1 MTESEHSPE
10 AKSAEARPGGAPVW
24 LDRALLLAVM
34 VYCALPTDL
43 IPHEVF
49 PWEKTPR
56 IL

>member
-43 IPHEVF
+43 IPHKVF